1 MLHLLYMSALII
13 EHQLQ
18 AVILVKQVGKD
29 NLIVM
34 LTHQSFIIHT
44 IVMRD
49 GRRIAESLSLF
60 LLADNE
66 AAKKTLAYA
75 KKVRRKRPFAHH

>member
-44 IVMRD
+44 IVMRE
-49 GRRIAESLSLF
+49 GRRKAESLSLF
-60 LLADNE
+60 LLHCKTKLRLADNE
-66 AAKKTLAYA
+66 VAKKTLAFA
-75 KKVRRKRPFAHH
+75 KKK